1 MPPVTFEGLHSLWKD
16 VPHIQLVGAQLP
28 PWGATGPCRQ
38 EFQIEDGVIWM
49 GMSPPAKHRA
59 GPVLILERMGRVLDH
74 DGFCPVLAELQGPGQ
89 QH

>member
-1 MPPVTFEGLHSLWKD
+1 
-16 VPHIQLVGAQLP
+16 
-28 PWGATGPCRQ
+28 
-38 EFQIEDGVIWM
+38 M